1 MAPHMLSVRSRREG
15 FLRVRMGDDEA
26 VRWQTA
32 AEIAGHPSLS
42 SWVRALADQAA
53 ATRSTGQEVAAALL
67 ALRYDLA
74 RGIGNNLN
82 QLARHANE
90 GHGVDSQAIATASR
104 DVEAARRAVTK
115 AISVIRPPR
124 VRKVALP

>member
-67 ALRYDLA
+67 ALRCDLA